1 MYPLSHPEKSS
12 ALVKSKSPGKW
23 TAFHLHIFSPLQ
35 MFAFAR
41 SDTFIYTEARPL
53 KSKTLFYHKD

>member
-1 MYPLSHPEKSS
+1 MYPLSPLEKSS

-23 TAFHLHIFSPLQ
+23 TAFHLHIFSPL
-35 MFAFAR
+35 R
-41 SDTFIYTEARPL
+41 ICLLSLIPTLSYTGARPL